1 MLSGVGSLCLK
12 TKDYEDENFIFPGKF
27 VEFSI
32 SADVTSKEAFAW
44 AGGKKQVVSS
54 AIDTESYT
62 LTISSDFV
70 DWVTLGWAF
79 DEVPGSSTNA
89 LVPITKAAVTDSS
102 GQITDPDIP
111 ASPKPFCFVNSR
123 GSWGEAH
130 AIEPSKVTASAGSIT
145 LSEYP
150 NAPITYHFEKSFANI
165 ETIGVES
172 EAKQYG
178 KLAFSGVGYGPEFPK
193 GVVIVVPEI
202 TRNSSP
208 SLATD
213 DVPRLTVEYSA
224 NVPPGFIKPF
234 RFYNLATVSAG

>member
-12 TKDYEDENFIFPGKF
+12 TKDYEDDNFIFPGKF

-32 SADVTSKEAFAW
+32 TANVTSKEAFAW

-54 AIDTESYT
+54 SVDTEQYT
-62 LTISSDFV
+62 LIISSEFV
-70 DWVTLGWAF
+70 DWATLGWAF
-79 DEVPGSSTNA
+79 DEVPGVSASA
-89 LVPITKAAVTDSS
+89 LVPITKAAVTDNT
-102 GQITDPDIP
+102 GKITDPDIP
-111 ASPKPFCFVNSR
+111 ASTKVFCYVNSR

-130 AIEPSKVTASAGSIT
+130 AIEPSKVTAAAGSIT
-145 LSEYP
+145 LGDYK

-224 NVPPGFIKPF
+224 NVPSGFTKPF
-234 RFYNLATVSAG
+234 RFYNLATVSS